1 MKKKFLLAPLLLQP
15 ILLFGALEPV
25 ALQQMNQLYAT
36 AELNFQSGKIK
47 ESRELLKKLQAL
59 PGYSELNEQDR
70 TEISLR
76 LAEDHFLLD
85 ENKELQ
91 PLLENLLS
99 QQLPNESLVRAILLK
114 AELSK
119 KEGKAEEA
127 FFLLTQLDKK
137 VPQAQWPSKGRAL
150 LQELSLS
157 SSQLYQE
164 TLLKGERLFEAGLYG
179 EAAPS
184 FKKILEASLI
194 GIFPESLRCD
204 DNKAPLAAKI
214 HYRLAQAYYLAEEY
228 PKAIALLTDENL
240 KPTFAYRCAE
250 LDALICNEIY
260 LLGLSYK
267 KNGQYGE
274 AISSFKRYQKQA
286 PKASLPQ
293 FDAATYEIALCQFK
307 CQRFNDAEEL
317 LSHLDNLPIDKE
329 LRIKARLIL
338 VRIEMQRKK
347 YEEANALLDSL
358 AKKVSDSSPLKQEL
372 SFLKGEV
379 AFELQNYSKAALYLE
394 QSLALKKQT
403 SSEWNS
409 EALYHLGWSYLK
421 MTEDPS
427 LGKNS
432 QTHLFGEAEKTF
444 QQLLE
449 NTKLAPQ
456 EQERG
461 QMALAQ
467 TYLRKGRLLH
477 EEQAYEQAEELLAT
491 DNGTFSLESK
501 AQALILRAEAIKSFE
516 QRNLIYKELTS
527 SRYSSTSFWKQG
539 LYLRA
544 INLLEQSEQTAD
556 AKDAAA
562 LAKEAGLLFEKTAE
576 LFKESDPRKAALSLK
591 YQADILA
598 KEGTSDS
605 LKNSLVLYLNLTTPP
620 LINYIKEPAE
630 LYYRIGE
637 AAFRLEVARP
647 PRPVNCADG
656 LINDRCAAAG
666 RDGLATSPDQN
677 GLATLGGMQALEH
690 VLTDYPHSKFAPEAL
705 FLLGTFQFQQTRYA
719 EAKKSFLSLVDQYKD
734 SAHAGDSLFWAAE
747 AANRLSEGEEAVRAL
762 RQRVYTDY
770 PLSAY
775 AAEAYFGCYS
785 YSDYLKHQPQAIAHL
800 EKMKELF
807 PQSPFLGNALFLL
820 GLDLRQE
827 KSSSEGEGR
836 KKDLMA
842 SIQDF
847 EASVQLL
854 DTCFEQGTIPLEQQ
868 NYFLS
873 VRYRSLLEAAL
884 TNLQVAEETTGAKR
898 QIYLGY
904 GEALFDRIIEELE
917 HPHTPMMT
925 TFSQS
930 KSGDSLLEEALFGLA
945 QIHIKAGRDLAAEQ
959 LLDVLLERHAAKST
973 DRNYLLSRVWF
984 ELGRMAMRRQ
994 DYELALQAF
1003 DHAERTGKRPILS
1016 SEQRL
1021 ELWIQQ
1027 SFCYRALGRYEEA
1040 MTALSKVINDD
1051 AISATRVRAMY
1062 LRAEIYQ
1069 EQERPELAIRQL
1081 EATAKKGGEWAE
1093 KAKAKLA
1100 SDYGYQ

>member
-1 MKKKFLLAPLLLQP
+1 MRRKFLLASLLLQP
-15 ILLFGALEPV
+15 LLLLGGPTQAS
-25 ALQQMNQLYAT
+25 LQQMNQLYAT
-36 AELNFQSGKIK
+36 AELSFQAGNVK
-47 ESRELLKKLQAL
+47 ESREILKKLQEF
-59 PGYSELNEQDR
+59 PGYSELNQNDQ

-76 LAEDHFLLD
+76 LAASDLVLNENEELHALL
-85 ENKELQ
+85 NK
-91 PLLENLLS
+91 LLS
-99 QQLPNESLVRAILLK
+99 QPLDEEPLMRTILLK

-119 KEGKAEEA
+119 KEGKVDES
-127 FFLLTQLDKK
+127 FFLLTQLDQKI
-137 VPQAQWPSKGRAL
+137 PQANWPAKGRVL
-150 LQELSLS
+150 LQEVNRSL
-157 SSQLYQE
+157 SQLYQE
-164 TLLKGERLFEAGLYG
+164 TLIKGERLFEAGLYK
-179 EAAPS
+179 EAAPI
-184 FKKILEASLI
+184 FKKTLEAAHTGL
-194 GIFPESLRCD
+194 FAESLRCE

-214 HYRLAQAYYLAEEY
+214 HYRLAQSYYLAEEY
-228 PKAIALLTDENL
+228 SQAVALLSDEKTL
-240 KPTFAYRCAE
+240 PVFAYRCTE
-250 LDALICNEIY
+250 LDNLICNEIY
-260 LLGLSYK
+260 LLGLAYK
-267 KNGQYGE
+267 SNGQFGE
-274 AISSFKRYQKQA
+274 AISTFKRYQKQS
-286 PKASLPQ
+286 PKSSLPQ
-293 FDAATYEIALCQFK
+293 FDSATYEIALCQFK
-307 CQRFNDAEEL
+307 CQRFSDAEEL
-317 LSHLDNLPIDKE
+317 LTHLDNLPLDKE

-338 VRIEMQRKK
+338 VRMEMQRKR
-347 YEEANALLDSL
+347 YEEANSLLDSL
-358 AKKVSDSSPLKQEL
+358 AKKVPENNPLKQEL

-379 AFELQNYSKAALYLE
+379 AFELHNYPKATLCLE
-394 QSLALKKQT
+394 QALSLKKQS
-403 SSEWNS
+403 SSEWAS

-421 MTEDPS
+421 MTEDLTLS
-427 LGKNS
+427 KNR
-432 QTHLFGEAEKTF
+432 QAHLFNEAEKTF

-449 NTKLAPQ
+449 SARLSPQ
-456 EQERG
+456 EQERAR
-461 QMALAQ
+461 MALAQ

-477 EEQAYEQAEELLAT
+477 EEQAYEQAELLLSA
-491 DNGTFSLESK
+491 DNTFSSFESQ
-501 AQALILRAEAIKSFE
+501 AQALILRAEATKSFE
-516 QRNLIYKELTS
+516 QRDRIYKELTG

-544 INLLEQSEQTAD
+544 INLFEQAEQTRD
-556 AKDAAA
+556 
-562 LAKEAGLLFEKTAE
+562 AKEASALAAEALPLFEKTAE
-576 LFKESDPRKAALSLK
+576 LFKESDPRKAAISVK

-598 KEGTSDS
+598 KEGTPNS
-605 LKNSLVLYLNLTTPP
+605 LKNSLVLYLNLTTSP
-620 LINYIKEPAE
+620 NHHYVQEPAE
-630 LYYRIGE
+630 LYYRVGE
-637 AAFRLEVARP
+637 VAFRLSAQAKIPTYEE
-647 PRPVNCADG
+647 
-656 LINDRCAAAG
+656 
-666 RDGLATSPDQN
+666 
-677 GLATLGGMQALEH
+677 GGIQALEH
-690 VLTDYPHSKFAPEAL
+690 VLSTYPRSQFAPEAL
-705 FLLGTFQFQQTRYA
+705 YLLSTFQFQQAHYA
-719 EAKKSFLSLVDQYKD
+719 EAKLSFLRLSDQFKN
-734 SAHAGDSLFWAAE
+734 SSHAGDALFWAAE
-747 AANRLSEGEEAVRAL
+747 AANRLNEGEAAVRLL
-762 RQRVYTDY
+762 RQRVYNEY

-785 YSDYLKHQPQAIAHL
+785 YSDYLKHQPQAVAHL

-807 PQSPFLGNALFLL
+807 PQSPFLSNALFLL
-820 GLDLRQE
+820 GLELRQE
-827 KSSSEGEGR
+827 RVSSDGEEH

-842 SIQDF
+842 SIQNF

-854 DTCFEQGTIPLEQQ
+854 DTSFEQGIIPPEQQ

-917 HPHTPMMT
+917 HPRTPAQA

-930 KSGDSLLEEALFGLA
+930 KTGDSLLEEALFGLA

-984 ELGRMAMRRQ
+984 ELGRMSMRRQ
-994 DYELALQAF
+994 DYALALQAF

-1027 SFCYRALGRYEEA
+1027 SFCYRALARYEEA